1 MRKTFCV
8 MAIMA
13 LLALPLFAQDHPK
26 ADVFGGYQY
35 TRINPGHGITG
46 ENFNGWNAAVTGW
59 INGNFGV
66 TGDISGAYKTVDT
79 VKVRQYHFLFGPTI
93 ASHSNEK
100 FVPFAHAL
108 FGAAHCTTDAGPCFT
123 DTTSNT
129 AFALALG
136 GGLDVGS
143 RNVAVRVG
151 QFDYLLTK
159 FASDK
164 QNDFRFSAGV
174 VFRF

>member
-1 MRKTFCV
+1 MRKLLCV
-8 MAIMA
+8 AAALA
-13 LLALPLFAQDHPK
+13 LLAIPVFAQDSPK
-26 ADVFGGYQY
+26 AEVFGGYQY

-46 ENFNGWNAAVTGW
+46 ENFNGFNAAVTGW
-59 INGNFGV
+59 VNGTLGV
-66 TGDISGAYKTVDT
+66 TGDFSGAFKTVAG
-79 VKVRQYHFLFGPTI
+79 VKVKQYTFMGGPTI
-93 ASHSNEK
+93 ASRSNEK

-108 FGAAHCTTDAGPCFT
+108 FGFAHCNTDAGPCFT
-123 DTTSNT
+123 DSGNN

-136 GGLDVGS
+136 GGLDLGS
-143 RNVAVRVG
+143 RNIAVRVG

-164 QNDFRFSAGV
+164 QNDFRYSAGV